1 MGREYISLFE
11 LQTALREGIES
22 IVPSRVW
29 VKAEIS
35 AMKARRGSHCYLEL
49 SESGENGMVAKV
61 KAVVW
66 ANNWRILEAAF
77 REEAGTDLAEGM
89 NVLLQVQVTYS
100 QLYGLSL
107 VVWDIDAVYTLGEA
121 ERLRR
126 ETLARLEAEGLLELQ
141 KTLEP
146 VRVPYNIAVVS
157 AEDAAGYR
165 DFLRHLHE
173 NEYGFAFST
182 TLFPAKMQGLDAP
195 SSMREALES
204 VAASGVGFDYVMI
217 LRGGGSKLDLACF
230 DDYDLAVAIATFP
243 IPVMTA
249 VGHDQDYHV
258 CDAVAYDFMKTPTA
272 LADRL
277 LEALIAED
285 EAVSYYGTRLKLAFM
300 TKINAMGSRIDILEN
315 RILSADPRN
324 VLKRGYT
331 LVTDG
336 CGKVRKK
343 ASDFGPGD
351 VLEVLFS
358 DGKVKCKVL

>member
-1 MGREYISLFE
+1 MGREYISLYE
-11 LQTALREGIES
+11 LQSALKAGIES

-35 AMKARRGSHCYLEL
+35 SMKAQRGGHCYLEL
-49 SESGENGMVAKV
+49 SESEGGRMVAKV
-61 KAVVW
+61 RAVVW
-66 ANNWRILEAAF
+66 ATNWRVLEAAF
-77 REEAGTDLAEGM
+77 REEAGTSLAEGM

-126 ETLARLEAEGLLELQ
+126 ETLARLAAEGLLELQ
-141 KTLEP
+141 KALEP
-146 VRVPYNIAVVS
+146 VRLPYSVAVIS

-165 DFLRHLHE
+165 DFIRHLHE

-182 TLFPAKMQGLDAP
+182 RLFPAKMQGLDAP
-195 SSMREALES
+195 ASMIGALGAVLDSGEA
-204 VAASGVGFDYVMI
+204 FDYVMI
-217 LRGGGSKLDLACF
+217 LRGGGSKLDLVCF
-230 DDYDLAVAIATFP
+230 DDYELGAAIASFP

-258 CDAVAYDFMKTPTA
+258 CDAVAFDFVKTPTA

-277 LEALIAED
+277 VEALIAED
-285 EAVSYYGTRLKLAFM
+285 ESVAYYGTRLKLAFM
-300 TKINAMGSRIDILEN
+300 TKLNAMGSRLDLLEN
-315 RILSADPRN
+315 RIFSADPRN

-331 LVTDG
+331 LVADG
-336 CGKVRKK
+336 SGRVRKK
-343 ASDFGPGD
+343 ASDFSSGD
-351 VLEVLFS
+351 SLEVLFL

>member
-1 MGREYISLFE
+1 MGRECISLFE
-11 LQTALREGIES
+11 LQSALREGIES
-22 IVPSRVW
+22 IVPGRVW

-49 SESGENGMVAKV
+49 SESDESGIVAKV

-77 REEAGTDLAEGM
+77 REEAGADLAEGM
-89 NVLLQVQVTYS
+89 SVLLQVQVTYS

-121 ERLRR
+121 ERLRQ
-126 ETLARLEAEGLLELQ
+126 ETLARLSAEGLLDLQ

-146 VRVPYNIAVVS
+146 VRLPYNIAVIS

-165 DFLRHLHE
+165 DFIRHLHE

-182 TLFPAKMQGLDAP
+182 SLFPAKMQGVDAP
-195 SSMREALES
+195 ASMMEALSS
-204 VAASGVGFDYVMI
+204 VSESGVAYDYVMI

-230 DDYDLAVAIATFP
+230 DDYGLGAAIANFP

-249 VGHDQDYHV
+249 VGHDQDFHV
-258 CDAVAYDFMKTPTA
+258 CDAVAYDYVKTPTA

-277 LEALIAED
+277 VEAYVAED
-285 EAVSYYGTRLKLAFM
+285 EAVAYYGTRLKLAFLS
-300 TKINAMGSRIDILEN
+300 KINAMGSKVDLLEN

-331 LVTDG
+331 IVTDG
-336 CGKVRKK
+336 SGKVRKK
-343 ASDFGPGD
+343 AADFAPGD
-351 VLEVLFS
+351 TLEVLFA